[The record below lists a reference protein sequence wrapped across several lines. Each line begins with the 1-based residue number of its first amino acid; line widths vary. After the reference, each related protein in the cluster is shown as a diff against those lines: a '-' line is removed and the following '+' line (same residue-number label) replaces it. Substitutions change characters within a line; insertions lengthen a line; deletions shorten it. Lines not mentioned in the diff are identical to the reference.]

1 MRDVATAGRW
11 LRAAAAM
18 CEGGDGCNAE
28 DVAGHTKPAAGGVEP
43 YPVKTADTRA
53 QQSYEQV
60 SQIRIRRSRVICDRG
75 LPIS

>member
-18 CEGGDGCNAE
+18 CEGGDGCNTE

-43 YPVKTADTRA
+43 YPRQNCQYTGPAILRTGIPNTHTK
-53 QQSYEQV
+53 
-60 SQIRIRRSRVICDRG
+60 
-75 LPIS
+75 ISCYL